1 MDGND
6 AKKQVGSPYR
16 IRLCTADDIDVL
28 VTTIRSAFGTVAERL
43 GLNEQNCPTHASN
56 CTAEWIR
63 KDTARGIRYFALE
76 SEGRVAGSVALEQ
89 VRPGLCNLERLA
101 VLPQQRRRGY
111 GEALVE
117 HVLSEAA
124 TLRCRD
130 VRIGIIASEIELK
143 EWYRKLGFVEVETRD
158 IARLPFRVTFMI
170 QTLGGPVAQGSQRN
184 GGSGAASQDKHNLPE
199 EDD

>member
-1 MDGND
+1 MDGTD
-6 AKKQVGSPYR
+6 AKNLVGSPYR
-16 IRLCTADDIDVL
+16 IRVCTADDIDAL

-63 KDTARGIRYFALE
+63 RDTARGIRYFVLE
-76 SEGRVAGSVALEQ
+76 SEGRVAGSIALEQ

-101 VLPQQRRRGY
+101 VLPHQRRRGY
-111 GEALVE
+111 GEALVK

-124 TLRCRD
+124 TLGCRD
-130 VRIGIIASEIELK
+130 VRIGIIASEVALK
-143 EWYRKLGFVEVETRD
+143 DWYRRLGFVETETRD
-158 IARLPFRVTFMI
+158 FSQLPFRVTFMI
-170 QTLGGPVAQGSQRN
+170 HTLGGSVAQGSQRT
-184 GGSGAASQDKHNLPE
+184 GESGAALRDNHDLPE